1 MQMYRD
7 DILRTLKIHESELRR
22 MGVEHIALFGS
33 WARQEERPESDID
46 ILIDCNTKT
55 PIDLFAYA
63 GLKNHITSFFDRSV
77 DVVDRA
83 ALKKRLKGA
92 VEKEAIY
99 AF

>member
-1 MQMYRD
+1 MMYRD
-7 DILRTLKIHESELRR
+7 YILRTLKTHESELRQ
-22 MGVEHIALFGS
+22 MGVDHIALFGS
-33 WARQEERPESDID
+33 CARQEERPESDID
-46 ILIDCNTKT
+46 ILIDLNSKN

-63 GLKNHITSFFDRSV
+63 ELKSHITNFFDRSV

-99 AF
+99 VF

>member
-1 MQMYRD
+1 MICRD
-7 DILRTLKIHESELRR
+7 DILRTLKTHESELRE
-22 MGVEHIALFGS
+22 MGVDHISLFGS
-33 WARQEERPESDID
+33 CSRQEERPESDID
-46 ILIDCNTKT
+46 LLIDLNIKK

-63 GLKNHITSFFDRSV
+63 GLKSHITGLFDRSV